1 MRIIKK
7 NTKNSIIEIIFTFV
21 IFILLDSLYLS
32 LMRDYFDNQ
41 IQIIQGTKINL
52 KIYPAIICYIALV
65 FGLYYFIISKNN
77 SILDAFLL
85 GIVIYSVYETT
96 NLALINKWTIKTA
109 IIDTLWGGILFLL
122 TTFLIYYFIQK
133 V

>member
-41 IQIIQGTKINL
+41 IQIIQGTKIYL

-109 IIDTLWGGILFLL
+109 IIDTLWGGILFSL

>member
-7 NTKNSIIEIIFTFV
+7 NTNNSIIEIIFTFV

>member
-109 IIDTLWGGILFLL
+109 IIDTLWGGILFSL

>member
-1 MRIIKK
+1 
-7 NTKNSIIEIIFTFV
+7 
-21 IFILLDSLYLS
+21 
-32 LMRDYFDNQ
+32 MRDYFDNQ

-109 IIDTLWGGILFLL
+109 IIDTLWGGILFSL